1 MSDDSQ
7 SGSDND
13 RKEVKTE
20 DMGGATAEAL
30 FGEAGDITSESD
42 DDGDGDGDKKPKKK
56 QPSPEKD
63 KSRDGDSDRESVG
76 DMKDLDDESER
87 KDNDKEKEQEEV
99 VPETRI
105 EHEIPYIRADVGKEF
120 HFVKLP
126 NFLSV
131 EPRPYDPHTYE
142 DEIDEEE
149 TQDEEGRARL
159 KLKVENTIRWRT
171 SFDKEGN
178 AYKESNARMVRWS
191 DGSLSLYLGSE
202 VFDVYR
208 QPLQVL
214 FNVQQASADFMHR
227 FF

>member
-42 DDGDGDGDKKPKKK
+42 DDGDGDKKPKKK

-178 AYKESNARMVRWS
+178 AYKESNARMVRW
-191 DGSLSLYLGSE
+191 
-202 VFDVYR
+202 
-208 QPLQVL
+208 
-214 FNVQQASADFMHR
+214 
-227 FF
+227 